1 MGKALM
7 SWGRNGF
14 SAAILLAASLA
25 ASTAAQAGVVVSA
38 SGPSAKT
45 YPVGR
50 KLADT
55 DRIVLQAGDSI
66 TVLDQRGTRVLRGGG
81 TFTLAQQSG
90 PSKSGTFAVLTRQ
103 RSAQRMRTGAVRAG
117 DVGGPIS
124 SPNLWYV
131 DVGHSGTVCLP
142 EAEDVRLWR
151 PTTEGGAT
159 YTIKPAGGGSSAQVS
174 FASGEMLAPWNS
186 AALPLKDGSSFVVSR
201 PGAPDST
208 VTFKVLGTVPADA
221 EARAEKLIEDDC
233 STQLGLLSSTLRVDE
248 G

>member
-1 MGKALM
+1 M

-14 SAAILLAASLA
+14 FATIAIAAGVAA
-25 ASTAAQAGVVVSA
+25 TTAQAGVVVSA

-55 DRIVLQAGDSI
+55 DRIVLQPGDSI
-66 TVLDQRGTRVLRGGG
+66 TVLDQRGTRVLRGAG
-81 TFTLAQQSG
+81 TYTLAQQSG

-117 DVGGPIS
+117 DVGGPVT

-131 DVGHSGTVCLP
+131 DVANSGTVCLP
-142 EAEDVRLWR
+142 QADDVRLWR
-151 PTTEGGAT
+151 PTTEGGTT
-159 YTIKPAGGGSSAQVS
+159 YSIKPAGGGSAAQVS
-174 FASGEMLAPWNS
+174 FESGEMLAPWND
-186 AALPLKDGSSFVVSR
+186 AALPLKDGASFVISR

-208 VTFKVLGTVPADA
+208 ITFKVLGAVPADA
-221 EARAEKLIEDDC
+221 EGLAERLIEADC
-233 STQLGLLSSTLRVDE
+233 KTQLGLLSSTLRVDE